1 MSEAIP
7 RRPVCAVA
15 GVGPGNGEAF
25 ARRFAAEDYAVALL
39 ARRKDRIEALAAEL
53 ANSRAFACDVTQPAS
68 VEAVFA
74 AIEAELGPI
83 EILIYNAG
91 KGVWGDVETVTSAD
105 FEEAWR
111 INALGL
117 FLTARR
123 VIPAMTAAGRGAIV
137 VVGATASLRGM
148 AGTAAFASA
157 KAAQRSLAQSLARH
171 LWPKGV
177 HVSLIIIDGVVGG
190 PDTRERFPG
199 QPEDFFV
206 KPAAVADIA
215 LALARQDRSAWSFEV
230 EARPYAEKW

>member
-123 VIPAMTAAGRGAIV
+123 VIPASGPAAALSSWWGRPPR
-137 VVGATASLRGM
+137 S
-148 AGTAAFASA
+148 AGWPVRR
-157 KAAQRSLAQSLARH
+157 RSRPPKR
-171 LWPKGV
+171 PKG
-177 HVSLIIIDGVVGG
+177 
-190 PDTRERFPG
+190 
-199 QPEDFFV
+199 
-206 KPAAVADIA
+206 
-215 LALARQDRSAWSFEV
+215 RSPSRSRVTSGRRAYTC
-230 EARPYAEKW
+230 R

>member
-137 VVGATASLRGM
+137 VVGRPPRS
-148 AGTAAFASA
+148 AGWPVRR
-157 KAAQRSLAQSLARH
+157 RSRPPKR
-171 LWPKGV
+171 PKG
-177 HVSLIIIDGVVGG
+177 
-190 PDTRERFPG
+190 
-199 QPEDFFV
+199 
-206 KPAAVADIA
+206 
-215 LALARQDRSAWSFEV
+215 RSPSRSRVTSGRRAYTC
-230 EARPYAEKW
+230 R